1 MPNLLRN
8 VYHQDRLK
16 GGETMLWEAS
26 IAILTLMGLLWGA
39 AVWASYQEESDKGA
53 HSAYSQDRKAA

>member
-1 MPNLLRN
+1 
-8 VYHQDRLK
+8 
-16 GGETMLWEAS
+16 MLWEAS